1 LFGRKVKT
9 LRESGRVPANVYGRK
24 IDSLAVSVRLNDFRD
39 VYEEVGETGL
49 LELTIDG
56 DVRTVLI
63 GDVQVHP
70 VSEEIIHVDFKQVD
84 LKEKVTA
91 QVPVEV
97 VGESLVEK
105 QGAGTLIQLLNEL
118 EVEALPADLP
128 EKFEVDATSLTE
140 VNQAVVV
147 GDLKVK
153 RGVEIK
159 AQKDEI
165 VVKVEELRR
174 EEEPEQ
180 VVTEGDEEETPEGE
194 EAAEGKQ
201 KGEAGAMEDEKQT
214 EQKEESSEA

>member
-1 LFGRKVKT
+1 MKRAKLTAEKRKLFGRKVKT

-105 QGAGTLIQLLNEL
+105 QGAGTLIH
-118 EVEALPADLP
+118 DLP

-180 VVTEGDEEETPEGE
+180 VVAEGEEEETPEGE